1 MCARGSLDCNAKRGT
16 QRVLK
21 RTRFERQEK
30 EVNTV
35 TERQRE
41 REGGREMDTHTNT
54 ESGRCEGQMLMLIVR
69 NQIKGERKQ
78 NKPKHRTTQ
87 QSKPIHSLHSMHAHG
102 THTHTHTS
110 GSLAR
115 HSHFL
120 LLLLLL
126 LLLLV
131 LLFPLLAL
139 VRETEL
145 G

>member
-1 MCARGSLDCNAKRGT
+1 
-16 QRVLK
+16 
-21 RTRFERQEK
+21 
-30 EVNTV
+30 
-35 TERQRE
+35 
-41 REGGREMDTHTNT
+41 MDTHTNT
-54 ESGRCEGQMLMLIVR
+54 ESGRCEGRMLMLIVR

-87 QSKPIHSLHSMHAHG
+87 HNNQNPSTPCTACMHME
-102 THTHTHTS
+102 HTHTHTS